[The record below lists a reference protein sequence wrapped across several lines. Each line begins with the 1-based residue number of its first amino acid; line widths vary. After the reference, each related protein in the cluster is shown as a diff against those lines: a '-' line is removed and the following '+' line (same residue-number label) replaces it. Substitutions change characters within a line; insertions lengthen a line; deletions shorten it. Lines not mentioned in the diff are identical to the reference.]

1 MNQKVKSHKYLFIL
15 AAMVLVL
22 VSTTSFAFAQ
32 EGGERGS
39 GEVERGGSIVPGGPG
54 FVSIA
59 GVTFTPVN
67 DYTTFYSDAVFELYN
82 PSTTDHGIYFAPV
95 SLPQGATVTKFVIY
109 FYDDVTGPDTIFGYL
124 SRKPLAGGGFD
135 YLAGA
140 ISDDVTSG
148 YSNRRDETINYE
160 VIDLQSYAYFV
171 HVYIPESHGIN
182 LRLVGVRIDYEYPGY
197 LPLVNK

>member
-1 MNQKVKSHKYLFIL
+1 MNQKVKSYKNFFIVV
-15 AAMVLVL
+15 AMVLVF
-22 VSTTSFAFAQ
+22 VATTSFAFAQ

-67 DYTTFYSDAVFELYN
+67 DYTTFFSDPGFELYN
-82 PSTTDHGIYFAPV
+82 PSTTDYGIYIAPV

-109 FYDDVTGPDTIFGYL
+109 YYDDVSEPDHVQGYL

-135 YLAGA
+135 YLGGA

-148 YSNRRDETINYE
+148 YSNRRDETISFE

-171 HVYIPESHGIN
+171 HVYIPDGQGDS
-182 LRLVGVRIDYEYPGY
+182 LRLVGVRIDYDYPGY